1 MTTAV
6 DMRRVSAT
14 LIFCLLTVSF
24 EGTSTADPPTSRA
37 SANKLTRSDALE
49 LARAAAQREGIDVSK
64 YTSET
69 VPVIFNVNLRDPGG
83 FFLTTKVMMKNGD
96 VIYVSNSRNVEVTKF
111 LQFLRVIM
119 ATGSDAV
126 NLSNDALIFRN
137 NVKLA
142 P

>member
-1 MTTAV
+1 
-6 DMRRVSAT
+6 
-14 LIFCLLTVSF
+14 
-24 EGTSTADPPTSRA
+24 
-37 SANKLTRSDALE
+37 
-49 LARAAAQREGIDVSK
+49 
-64 YTSET
+64 
-69 VPVIFNVNLRDPGG
+69 
-83 FFLTTKVMMKNGD
+83 